1 MTMRLGLDA
10 RLLMTDQPR
19 GVAKSTLRL
28 YQHLADTRPGWQ
40 VIAYHD
46 HAGPLPVDL
55 PRTFQPQRLSIDSA
69 VGDAW
74 TQVRLP
80 AAVRAERLDA
90 LHCPATACPRWMPVP
105 TVVTIHDLTPLDAPQ
120 GHSHHALHR
129 FEQAVHDA
137 ARKAAAVASP
147 TRFVRDRL
155 VESHGMNP
163 KRGVVIPW
171 GPTLCDEQVDISQ
184 AEKITASLGID
195 RGFLLHFGSAEE
207 RKDTR
212 GVIAAW
218 AMVRKR
224 YRQNWRLLI
233 VGLDKQSREEFGSLA
248 AMLGVADE
256 TRLCGFVPERQ
267 LPVLMSC
274 ASVLVYPSTAEGFG
288 LPVLEAFASATP
300 VITSDTSSLPEVAGD
315 AASLVPPGRPTALA
329 TAMTALMKDPM
340 RRAELAGRG
349 TKRLGQFSWER
360 AADHFARVCE
370 AITKP
375 RRRRKHAA

>member
-1 MTMRLGLDA
+1 
-10 RLLMTDQPR
+10 
-19 GVAKSTLRL
+19 
-28 YQHLADTRPGWQ
+28 
-40 VIAYHD
+40 
-46 HAGPLPVDL
+46 
-55 PRTFQPQRLSIDSA
+55 
-69 VGDAW
+69 
-74 TQVRLP
+74 
-80 AAVRAERLDA
+80 
-90 LHCPATACPRWMPVP
+90 
-105 TVVTIHDLTPLDAPQ
+105 
-120 GHSHHALHR
+120 
-129 FEQAVHDA
+129 
-137 ARKAAAVASP
+137 
-147 TRFVRDRL
+147 
-155 VESHGMNP
+155 
-163 KRGVVIPW
+163 VIPW

-184 AEKITASLGID
+184 AEKLVASLGID

-233 VGLDKQSREEFGSLA
+233 VGLDDTARAEFGSLA
-248 AMLGVADE
+248 QMLGVADE
-256 TRLCGFVPERQ
+256 TRLCGFVPERE
-267 LPVLMSC
+267 LRVLMSC
-274 ASVLVYPSTAEGFG
+274 ASVLVYPSKAEGFG

-329 TAMTALMKDPM
+329 SAMTALMKDPM

-349 TKRLGQFSWER
+349 TKRLEQFTWER

-375 RRRRKHAA
+375 RKRRKQAA